1 MGLVLHGPD
10 DLLQALRE
18 ARRVARLG
26 AAVLEWPFRQAEY
39 GPPLAHR
46 LKPQEI
52 ATLAQDAG
60 FSRIE
65 TLPLSHLVL
74 YHLAGGSSR
83 KEGE

>member
-1 MGLVLHGPD
+1 MGLILHGAD
-10 DLLQALRE
+10 DQLQALRE

-26 AAVLEWPFRQAEY
+26 AAVLEWPFYQAEH

-46 LKPQEI
+46 FKPEVI
-52 ATLAQDAG
+52 ATLAQHAG

-65 TLPLSHLVL
+65 ALPLSHLVL
-74 YHLAGGSSR
+74 YQLTGGSSR